1 MSVKNDSGKA
11 KLSLVDPS
19 FTEGM
24 ARVLEIGEKEYGP
37 GNWRKPGL
45 GYARV
50 IDAMKR
56 HTLAIERGEDIDPL
70 SGEPHAYHIAS
81 NAMFLQYYNDNK
93 QVELDDRHFKVR
105 VPSMPRGTARKPIRT
120 LASAQARFDL
130 QEMQQRGPKRG
141 PQNPEGKEYGQGI
154 LDALG
159 WLLESKGG
167 QAVSGDPLQVLQIR
181 VTSWANKVYPNRTTE
196 VAFAKMVGEVAEIMA
211 DPSDALEWADVLIL
225 LVDAAHLRGIDII
238 EAAHE
243 KMNINEGRAWKIDK
257 RTGIMSHVKGAA
269 DV

>member
-1 MSVKNDSGKA
+1 MSIKNDSGKA

-19 FTEGM
+19 FAEGM

-56 HTLAIERGEDIDPL
+56 HTLAIERGEDIDPV

-81 NAMFLQYYNDNK
+81 NAMFLQYYNDNN
-93 QVELDDRHFKVR
+93 QVELDDRHFKAH
-105 VPSMPRGTARKPIRT
+105 VPSVPRGVTHKPVRT
-120 LASAQARFDL
+120 IASTQARSDL
-130 QEMQQRGPKRG
+130 QEVQQRGPKRE
-141 PQNPEGKEYGQGI
+141 PQSPESKEYGQGV

-159 WLLESKGG
+159 WLLESEGE
-167 QAVSGDPLQVLQIR
+167 QAVSGDPLRILQAR
-181 VTSWANKVYPNRTTE
+181 VTSWADKVYPNRTTE
-196 VAFAKMVGEVAEIMA
+196 VAFAKMVGEVAEILA

-238 EAAHE
+238 KAAHE
-243 KMNINEGRAWKIDK
+243 KMNINEARTWSIDK
-257 RTGIMSHVKGAA
+257 RTGIMSHVKEAA